1 MKKYEEFIQYIE
13 FRKCQMKRL
22 TAERIK
28 QRENKESAA
37 GGQLIGLA
45 LT

>member
-1 MKKYEEFIQYIE
+1 
-13 FRKCQMKRL
+13 MKRL